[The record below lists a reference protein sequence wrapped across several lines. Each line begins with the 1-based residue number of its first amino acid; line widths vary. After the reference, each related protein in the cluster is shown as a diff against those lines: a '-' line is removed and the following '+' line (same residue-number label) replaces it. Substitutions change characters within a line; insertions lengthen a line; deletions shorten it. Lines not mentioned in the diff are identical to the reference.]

1 MTLPTPEA
9 ASAEHLTEV
18 FRRCGLLAGGRVS
31 AVAIDKP
38 FPALLSL
45 VQRLH
50 LTYEGE
56 AANAP
61 ASIIFKTD
69 LPNRPGAHWE
79 SGRKEVDFYTTVAP
93 ATPAG
98 LLLRCFEAHHDP
110 ASGKWH
116 LLLEDLTDSHTI
128 ATQWP
133 LPPTIGQSEAIV
145 RAHARFQAAWW
156 DDPRLGVTVGTWPE
170 PKAVEDWRKGLA
182 ASYAKFADLLGDR
195 LSAERRTFYDRLF
208 DQASRL
214 LQRHRTHRN
223 MTLIQGDSHTWNC
236 FLPRD
241 SSADTPRLFDWDA
254 WRPALGS
261 DDLAYMMAMHWYPD
275 LRQRAERHLLDCFHA
290 ELIDRGVTG
299 YDRSSLQDDYRLSV
313 LWATT
318 RPIWMQSAGIP
329 PVIWWNHFERIHMAA
344 ADLDCRALL
353 SA

>member
-1 MTLPTPEA
+1 MPSLPLA

-18 FRRCGLLAGGRVS
+18 LRRNGVLGGGRVS
-31 AVAIDKP
+31 AVTIGKQ
-38 FPALLSL
+38 FPTILSL
-45 VQRLH
+45 VQRLR

-56 AANAP
+56 AADAP

-69 LPNRPGAHWE
+69 LPNRPGAGWE
-79 SGRKEVDFYTTVAP
+79 SGRKEVAFYTNVAP

-98 LLLRCFEAHHDP
+98 LLLHCFEAHHDTETG
-110 ASGKWH
+110 AWH
-116 LLLEDLTDSHTI
+116 LLLEDLTESHVM

-133 LPPTIGQSEAIV
+133 LPPTIRQSEAIV
-145 RAHARFQAAWW
+145 RVHASFQAAWW
-156 DDPRLGVTVGTWPE
+156 DDPRLGVTVGTWPNPE
-170 PKAVEDWRKGLA
+170 FVEDWLKNLA
-182 ASYAKFADLLGDR
+182 ISYAKFADLLGDR
-195 LSAERRTFYDRLF
+195 LSAERRAFYDRLL
-208 DQASRL
+208 DQAPQL
-214 LQRHRTHRN
+214 LRRHRTHRN

-241 SSADTPRLFDWDA
+241 ASSDTTRLFDWDG
-254 WRPALGS
+254 WRPALGA

-275 LRQRAERHLLDCFHA
+275 LRQRAERHLLNCFHA

-318 RPIWMQSAGIP
+318 LPIWMHSAGIP
-329 PVIWWNHFERIHMAA
+329 PVIWWNHLERIQLAA